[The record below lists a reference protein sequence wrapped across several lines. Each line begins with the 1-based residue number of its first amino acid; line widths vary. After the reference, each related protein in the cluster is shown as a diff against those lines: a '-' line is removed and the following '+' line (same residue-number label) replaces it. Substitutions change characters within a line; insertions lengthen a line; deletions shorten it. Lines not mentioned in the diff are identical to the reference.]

1 MVGNEYVNVRERVEV
16 VKRGK
21 EGLLPSHVVPWI
33 VNICERKPLLM
44 RILQFFTE
52 TLPVHNRHRNV
63 FFNLSLYRLQLM
75 RYEKQTYISK
85 SVVHTIV
92 KPARMF
98 CFVCIIDSRFQ
109 VCYCYLH
116 FNIKTAAKASHLL
129 YLAFS
134 YMKDIW
140 FINLISFSPHWILE
154 WFGMEWKLSYS
165 LLLYKPTIF
174 YLFKV
179 KNGNTRTICEICSK
193 LTINIPERRHWLQFE
208 QISHIVLLFPL
219 STFSK

>member
-1 MVGNEYVNVRERVEV
+1 MLSRGSLIS
-16 VKRGK
+16 VKENPYWCEFCSFLQK
-21 EGLLPSHVVPWI
+21 LCQCTI
-33 VNICERKPLLM
+33 VIEMCFS
-44 RILQFFTE
+44 IWA
-52 TLPVHNRHRNV
+52 
-63 FFNLSLYRLQLM
+63 LYRLQLM

-92 KPARMF
+92 KPAKMF
-98 CFVCIIDSRFQ
+98 CFVCIIDSGFQ

-116 FNIKTAAKASHLL
+116 FNIKTAAKASYLL

-154 WFGMEWKLSYS
+154 WFGMEWELSYS
-165 LLLYKPTIF
+165 LLLYNPTIF

-179 KNGNTRTICEICSK
+179 KNGNTRTICEIFSK
-193 LTINIPERRHWLQFE
+193 LTINTSERRHWLQFE